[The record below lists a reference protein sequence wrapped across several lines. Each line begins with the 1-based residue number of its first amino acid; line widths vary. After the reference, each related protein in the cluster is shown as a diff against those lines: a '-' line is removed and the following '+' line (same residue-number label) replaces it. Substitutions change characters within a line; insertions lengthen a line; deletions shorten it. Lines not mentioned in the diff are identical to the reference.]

1 MTERLN
7 QWLEGERGQLM
18 DEGRKPEFL
27 RGSHS
32 ILVPKNVQIEYRPP
46 EWSPTPW
53 ASTVACLV
61 YQVPEA
67 WMNGGTEAH
76 LSLLEHSGEWAWER
90 GEKVSADTMITRAR
104 RGYQGYR
111 GGATPSGLLKDFLKL
126 ALPETVIERVV
137 TFVKRWGP
145 LWLCRTPKHHAE
157 HRICFWQPRQ
167 AVYWSGTTTL
177 CSWHPVEEVYAFVR
191 EAQQAKMV
199 VEAIGELRR
208 LKLLED
214 ENKTSIT
221 KQIVDIREAILSRLT
236 LHGQLELRVNWRAH
250 PSQPKLLLLSKIGF
264 IHAVWIEI
272 FQLLCQ
278 GKGPLQCDDCGTWY
292 YREVRRAKTGQRQY
306 CADCGKNGRASK
318 RRYADRRRNRD
329 KLASGVALE
338 QAKLLT
344 TM

>member
-1 MTERLN
+1 VAERPT
-7 QWLEGERGQLM
+7 QWVEDERGRLM
-18 DEGRKPEFL
+18 DEGRKPEL
-27 RGSHS
+27 LQGSHT
-32 ILVPKNVQIEYRPP
+32 ILVPRNVQVEYHPP
-46 EWSPTPW
+46 EWRPTPL
-53 ASTVACLV
+53 ASTVACLI
-61 YQVPEA
+61 YKVPES
-67 WMNGGTEAH
+67 WMDGSTKMP
-76 LSLLEHSGEWAWER
+76 LSDLEHSGEWAWER
-90 GEKVSADTMITRAR
+90 DEKVSADTMIARAR

-111 GGATPSGLLKDFLKL
+111 GGATASGLLKDFLKL
-126 ALPETVIERVV
+126 ALPETAIEQVV

-145 LWLCRTPKHHAE
+145 LWLCRTPTHHAE

-191 EAQQAKMV
+191 EAQQAKVV
-199 VEAIGELRR
+199 VEAIGELGR
-208 LKLLED
+208 LKLRED

-221 KQIVDIREAILSRLT
+221 KQMKDIREAILSRLR
-236 LHGQLELRVNWRAH
+236 LHGQLELRVNWIAR
-250 PSQPKLLLLSKIGF
+250 PSQPKLLLLGKIGF

-278 GKGPLQCDDCGTWY
+278 AKGPLQCDDCGKWY

-318 RRYADRRRNRD
+318 KHSAERRRNRD
-329 KLASGVALE
+329 KLIAGVTLQ